1 MVKVEWGN
9 KRSCLSCGARF
20 YDLRKTPIVCPK
32 CGSVHEIQTS
42 GRKRRG
48 SAQDAKAAILGTDDV
63 GLVDDLDLPDA
74 LGDDLE
80 DDDALIEDTSD
91 LGEDL
96 DDMTE
101 VMDHVA
107 EGNER

>member
-1 MVKVEWGN
+1 MVVKVEWGN
-9 KRSCLSCGARF
+9 KRTCLSCTERF
-20 YDLRKTPIVCPK
+20 YDLRKSPIICPK
-32 CGSVHEIQTS
+32 CGSVHEIQVS

-48 SAQDAKAAILGTDDV
+48 SAADAKAALLGVDET

-80 DDDALIEDTSD
+80 DEGLIEDTSD

-101 VMDHVA
+101 VMEHVV
-107 EGNER
+107 EEDER